1 MTEYCG
7 IVEDFV
13 VATSTVLTEVVVL
26 QSSSGQAKSS
36 VAFGITQQLQVSAAN
51 ATSTAEGEGY
61 ARLVSSG
68 NATSVVLTSVTANA
82 LASSTARARS
92 YTFAAFN
99 ELATSEAVA
108 TSSIA
113 SMDAPTL
120 LLTSRAVASSSVVVN
135 ATATAP
141 LLVSTAGARSAA
153 LVIHEEVLE
162 GEAEAASSVV
172 LQRVVYLLTTSSA
185 TASSAALSSMSPSM
199 PLLISAAAAS
209 SAVFQQLESNL
220 LLVSSAEAVGDVWYK
235 DPSRKAWLMNTETSA
250 MSWYDNF
257 DFESIASVGGKTLAV
272 GPDGLYELVGDT
284 DNGERIDA
292 EIISGFTDFG
302 VGQTKRVDSIYFG
315 YTSDGT
321 VKATVETYG
330 SGHSPST
337 YLMET
342 RAADAPRNSRIIPG
356 KGLWGRYW
364 RMTIRN
370 VDGAD
375 FEVHDATV
383 DIAMSTRRV

>member
-1 MTEYCG
+1 MTEYCE

-13 VATSTVLTEVVVL
+13 AATSSVLTEVVIL
-26 QSSSGQAKSS
+26 QAGSGQASSAVVLGIAQQPQVSSANATSEAYGEGCARLISS
-36 VAFGITQQLQVSAAN
+36 VN
-51 ATSTAEGEGY
+51 ATSTAL
-61 ARLVSSG
+61 A
-68 NATSVVLTSVTANA
+68 SVTAHA
-82 LASSTARARS
+82 LAVSTARVRG
-92 YTFAAFN
+92 YTFTAFN
-99 ELATSEAVA
+99 ELAVSG
-108 TSSIA
+108 
-113 SMDAPTL
+113 
-120 LLTSRAVASSSVVVN
+120 AVASSSIISMEAPALLLVSSAVAGSAMVVN
-135 ATATAP
+135 ATVTVSV
-141 LLVSTAGARSAA
+141 LVGSADAQSTMLGVFEEELESSA
-153 LVIHEEVLE
+153 E
-162 GEAEAASSVV
+162 GTSSVV
-172 LQRVVYLLTTSSA
+172 LQRMVDMLATSLASADDDALPSA
-185 TASSAALSSMSPSM
+185 TPNALLLVGTASTA
-199 PLLISAAAAS
+199 
-209 SAVFQQLESNL
+209 SAVVHQLESNL
-220 LLVSSAEAVGDVWYK
+220 LLISTAEVSSDVWYK
-235 DPSRKAWLMNTETSA
+235 DPSRKAWLMNTETTA
-250 MSWYDNF
+250 TSWYDNF
-257 DFESIASVGGKTLAV
+257 DFESIASVNGKTLAV

-284 DNGERIDA
+284 DNGESIDA